1 MSTPSETNMSHEAL
15 PIDRVRFAEAL
26 ESLPL
31 DALHSKVAEL
41 RNNMNHLRSSNEQ
54 MVPFADEGDQ
64 GTVEHSSFLKA
75 RPDTFQDCK
84 DAMYENLIVINR
96 MNERIEL
103 LRAEVEKRGMRWSE
117 AEVEDRQISERIVNG
132 DSTTQ
137 TQPTQTQSGHLTD
150 GELRAQLE
158 ARLAQHS
165 HEDQEEEGLHL

>member
-1 MSTPSETNMSHEAL
+1 M
-15 PIDRVRFAEAL
+15 VAL

-64 GTVEHSSFLKA
+64 GTVEHFSFLEA
-75 RPDTFQDCK
+75 RSNTSQDCK

-117 AEVEDRQISERIVNG
+117 AEVEDLQVSERMVNG

-137 TQPTQTQSGHLTD
+137 TQPTQSQSGRLTD
-150 GELRAQLE
+150 DELRAQLE
-158 ARLAQHS
+158 ARLAQHIQ
-165 HEDQEEEGLHL
+165 EDQEEEGLHL